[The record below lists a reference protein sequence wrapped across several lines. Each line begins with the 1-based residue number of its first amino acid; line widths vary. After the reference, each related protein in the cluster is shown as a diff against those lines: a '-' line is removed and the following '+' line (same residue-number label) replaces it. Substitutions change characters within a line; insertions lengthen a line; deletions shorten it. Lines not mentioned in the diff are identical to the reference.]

1 MIGTD
6 KIKIVGK
13 RKPPTT
19 PVECYRQARIL
30 ELELDKLSPYPR
42 PRGFVFKAKT
52 YAEYEAW
59 RRGQA
64 NPRLW

>member
-1 MIGTD
+1 MD
-6 KIKIVGK
+6 VNQKVKWVGK
-13 RKPPTT
+13 RHFPAT
-19 PVECYRQARIL
+19 PQEAFARAQILQRQL
-30 ELELDKLSPYPR
+30 ELMHPFPR

-59 RRGQA
+59 RKTQK